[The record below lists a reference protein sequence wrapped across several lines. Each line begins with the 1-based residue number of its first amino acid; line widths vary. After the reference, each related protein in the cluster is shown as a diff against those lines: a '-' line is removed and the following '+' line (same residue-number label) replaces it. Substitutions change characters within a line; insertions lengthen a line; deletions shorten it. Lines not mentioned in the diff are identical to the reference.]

1 MTALAVQVRPP
12 EPDVAPPP
20 VHVTVRGLRKR
31 FGHATIY
38 DGFDLDVAK
47 GEVVSIF
54 GPNGC
59 GKSTLINMMAGLMPT
74 DGGTILFGG
83 KPARQAKLSYVF
95 QNYREALFPWLTAF
109 ANIAYPL
116 KLAGVPA
123 AERKARVE
131 AIVSAFGLPID
142 LRRYPYELS
151 GGQQQSISILRALV
165 TEPDVLFLDE
175 PFSAL
180 DFETTLLMRDRLQDV
195 QARFGTTTLIVS
207 HDLEEAVYLA
217 DSLLLLTRHPT
228 RIAARL
234 PYNAPRP
241 RSPEVVTEAR
251 FVETKRRALEIFR
264 REARL

>member
-1 MTALAVQVRPP
+1 MSALAVQARRP
-12 EPDVAPPP
+12 EPDLAARPA
-20 VHVTVRGLRKR
+20 HVTVRGLRKR
-31 FGHATIY
+31 FGQTTIY
-38 DGFDLDVAK
+38 GGFDLDVAK

-59 GKSTLINMMAGLMPT
+59 GKSTLINMMAGLIST

-83 KPARQAKLSYVF
+83 KPARDAKLSYVF
-95 QNYREALFPWLTAF
+95 QNYREALFPWLSAF

-116 KLAGVPA
+116 KLAGVPR
-123 AERKARVE
+123 AERRARVE
-131 AIVSAFGLPID
+131 AIVAAFGLPID
-142 LRRYPYELS
+142 LARYPYELS
-151 GGQQQSISILRALV
+151 GGQQQSVSILRALV

-180 DFETTLLMRDRLQDV
+180 DYETTLLMRDRLQDV
-195 QARFGTTTLIVS
+195 QARLGTTTLIVS

-217 DSLLLLTRHPT
+217 DSILLLSRNPT
-228 RIAARL
+228 RVAARL
-234 PYNAPRP
+234 LYDAPRP
-241 RSPEVVTEAR
+241 RRPEIVTGKR